1 MRCRSVTFAWPWDGS
16 GGGCLSAVARKP
28 VYPGLRWSAEWLAGS
43 RKLTFV
49 TLILGSALALLPK
62 ARAGCSNAARPD
74 PWRGLWA
81 TMIPTPTIVQYVQA
95 FHSDSRR
102 AIKSFNSPTPCST
115 QYLPWVSF
123 RTDVSNLSG
132 RTGKDFSLRRNDRL
146 RSKANAEQLTFAQA
160 AKA

>member
-81 TMIPTPTIVQYVQA
+81 TMIPTPTIVSGGTGGSACRDGGFDVAGRQHVVESA
-95 FHSDSRR
+95 DSGLGKNQLEPR
-102 AIKSFNSPTPCST
+102 K
-115 QYLPWVSF
+115 LF
-123 RTDVSNLSG
+123 RDAGENKM
-132 RTGKDFSLRRNDRL
+132 RNDLRRRDRRGAGRCRMGL
-146 RSKANAEQLTFAQA
+146 PG
-160 AKA
+160 

>member
-81 TMIPTPTIVQYVQA
+81 TMIPTPTNVQ
-95 FHSDSRR
+95 
-102 AIKSFNSPTPCST
+102 SPSLVLPRDAGEETGGGWNDWN
-115 QYLPWVSF
+115 YL
-123 RTDVSNLSG
+123 NG
-132 RTGKDFSLRRNDRL
+132 
-146 RSKANAEQLTFAQA
+146 
-160 AKA
+160 